1 MSNYAD
7 SKFINKFT
15 HFFDAWPLAQV
26 SHNSI
31 FLEDGSPWYQL
42 STDIVKYMWNDKTH
56 PAERIKSRNVYGGRN
71 VYMWVYKGGAMCTHD
86 SLFWSRGLPSTL
98 FLPFSGSPHTM
109 CPHPYVCKLW
119 HWPQKQLFV
128 WPCVLVLPRGRL
140 ILRRLPYI
148 FSDYVQVTQV
158 WHYPGDFLDLLENLR

>member
-1 MSNYAD
+1 MSKYAD

-56 PAERIKSRNVYGGRN
+56 PAERIKSRNVYGG
-71 VYMWVYKGGAMCTHD
+71 AMCTCGYIRGAQCVHMTHYFGRAG
-86 SLFWSRGLPSTL
+86 SL
-98 FLPFSGSPHTM
+98 
-109 CPHPYVCKLW
+109 
-119 HWPQKQLFV
+119 QLFSSHF
-128 WPCVLVLPRGRL
+128 PARRTQCVHIRMFVNFDTGLKNNYLFGPVSWYYQEVGWFWDDFHTFSRITSRWHKFGI
-140 ILRRLPYI
+140 ILGT
-148 FSDYVQVTQV
+148 F
-158 WHYPGDFLDLLENLR
+158 